1 MVNKPFEEMD
11 ALRSKMITVLV
22 DLADAARVVIRSDG
36 TDRLSIEQLRT
47 ALYAYNA
54 WIGENEA

>member
-1 MVNKPFEEMD
+1 MIPFEEMD
-11 ALRSKMITVLV
+11 SLRHKMIIVLT
-22 DLADAARVVIRSDG
+22 DLATASRDVVKSDG
-36 TDRLSIEQLRT
+36 TDRLSIEQLRE

>member
-1 MVNKPFEEMD
+1 MSNPFEEMD
-11 ALRSKMITVLV
+11 SLRSKMITVLV
-22 DLADAARVVIRSDG
+22 DLANAARLVLRSDG

-47 ALYAYNA
+47 ALYAYNL

>member
-1 MVNKPFEEMD
+1 MKEPFAEMD
-11 ALRSKMITVLV
+11 ELRSKMITVLV
-22 DLADAARVVIRSDG
+22 DLANAARVVIKTDG

>member
-1 MVNKPFEEMD
+1 MVEPFEEMD
-11 ALRSKMITVLV
+11 ALRGKMIDVLV
-22 DLADAARVVIRSDG
+22 DLADAARAVVRSDG

>member
-1 MVNKPFEEMD
+1 MYEPFEEMD
-11 ALRSKMITVLV
+11 ALRGKMIDVLV
-22 DLADAARVVIRSDG
+22 DLADAARAVLQSDG

-47 ALYAYNA
+47 ALYAYNN

>member
-1 MVNKPFEEMD
+1 MSEPFEEMD
-11 ALRSKMITVLV
+11 ELRGKMIVFLV
-22 DLADAARVVIRSDG
+22 DLADAARAVVRTDG

-47 ALYAYNA
+47 ALYAYNL

>member
-1 MVNKPFEEMD
+1 MYEPFEEMD
-11 ALRSKMITVLV
+11 ALRSKMIGVLV
-22 DLADAARVVIRSDG
+22 DLADAARAVLQSDG

-47 ALYAYNA
+47 ALYAYNN

>member
-1 MVNKPFEEMD
+1 MSEPFEEMD
-11 ALRSKMITVLV
+11 ALRGKMIVVLV
-22 DLADAARVVIRSDG
+22 DLADAARAVIRSDG

-47 ALYAYNA
+47 ALYKYNA

>member
-1 MVNKPFEEMD
+1 MMPFEEMD
-11 ALRSKMITVLV
+11 ALRSKMINVLT
-22 DLADAARVVIRSDG
+22 DLATAARDVVRSDG
-36 TDRLSIEQLRT
+36 TDRLSITQLSE

>member
-1 MVNKPFEEMD
+1 MSKPFEEMD
-11 ALRSKMITVLV
+11 ALRGKMIDVLV
-22 DLADAARVVIRSDG
+22 ELADAARAVVRSDG

>member
-1 MVNKPFEEMD
+1 MTEPFEEMD
-11 ALRSKMITVLV
+11 ALRGKMIDVLV
-22 DLADAARVVIRSDG
+22 GLADASRAVVRSDG